1 MCARHGRRSHSI
13 PCSIEYNLEY
23 IILQTAVLN
32 FGIKDLIDILLVAT
46 LLYYVY
52 RLMKRSGSLSL
63 FYGVLLF
70 TVVWVVASE
79 ILDMRLTGTIL
90 DKFMS
95 IGLIV
100 LVILFQDQIKRFL
113 IDLGSQRRWT
123 KLKNIFRHND
133 ERDGTEHKHIMQV
146 VYACMSMSKSKT
158 GALIVFQRKMPLTDY
173 EKTGDIIDADIN
185 TRLIENIFF
194 KNSPLH
200 DGAMIIAD
208 KRIMSV
214 GCILPVSHDMNI
226 PKELGLRHRA
236 ALGMSQVTDAV
247 CIIVS
252 EETGNISVAKDGEFT
267 INVSALDLERILSDL

>member
-1 MCARHGRRSHSI
+1 M
-13 PCSIEYNLEY
+13 LD
-23 IILQTAVLN
+23 
-32 FGIKDLIDILLVAT
+32 FGIKDIIDILLVAV

-52 RLMKRSGSLSL
+52 RLMKRSGTLSL
-63 FYGVLLF
+63 FFGVLLF
-70 TVVWVVASE
+70 IVLWVIASE
-79 ILDMRLTGTIL
+79 MLDMRLTGTIL

-95 IGLIV
+95 IGVII
-100 LVILFQDQIKRFL
+100 LVIIFQDQIKRFL
-113 IDLGSQRRWT
+113 IDIGSQR
-123 KLKNIFRHND
+123 KLRSLRRLFRHGGEND
-133 ERDGTEHKHIMQV
+133 EADHSKVMAV

-158 GALIVFQRKMPLTDY
+158 GALIVFQRKMPLSDY
-173 EKTGDIIDADIN
+173 EKTGDIIDAEVN

-208 KRIMSV
+208 HRIKSV

-226 PKELGLRHRA
+226 PKSLGLRHRA

-252 EETGNISVAKDGEFT
+252 EETGNISVARDGEL
-267 INVSALDLERILSDL
+267 NVKVSAIDLEHILSGL